1 MKRFR
6 NFHFWLIQNNLP
18 VPKLQQ
24 EAILDQFLVLLL
36 NWNRK
41 MNLTADD
48 NYHTLLTRHLLDSL
62 MPLATEE
69 IGKNPVVD
77 VGSGTGFPSIPL
89 AVMLPET
96 TFILVEKVARKCAFL
111 RMAGRRL
118 GLTNVRVVE
127 SLFQNWVQD
136 EPTAHT
142 AITRAVR
149 VDFEF
154 KKQLVEKGVRRL
166 LYFSSRHSGDTI
178 LEYQLPAEEKKRYLE
193 GISLR

>member
-1 MKRFR
+1 MNRLQDFYP
-6 NFHFWLIQNNLP
+6 WLIENKIA
-18 VPKLQQ
+18 VPESGQKTRLN
-24 EAILDQFLVLLL
+24 QFLELLL
-36 NWNRK
+36 TWNRK
-41 MNLTADD
+41 MNLTADH
-48 NYHTLLTRHLLDSL
+48 NHHTLLTRHLLDSL
-62 MPLATEE
+62 TPLATEE

-111 RMAGRRL
+111 RMASRRL

-136 EPTAHT
+136 EPMANT

-149 VDFEF
+149 VDFEL
-154 KKQLVEKGVRRL
+154 KKDLVAKGVRRL
-166 LYFSSRHSGDTI
+166 LYFSSWHSGDTI

-193 GISLR
+193 GIFLR